1 MVSYHF
7 LNGTTKDNFF
17 TNDSAHGAGILW
29 SNIPNVPA
37 FAQQTIPFPIIIA
50 DSRPV
55 GSNLTT
61 TLSNTATVYEVS
73 SSPLICIMEH
83 IHTNRLLDNA
93 L

>member
-7 LNGTTKDNFF
+7 LNGTTKGNFF

-37 FAQQTIPFPIIIA
+37 FSEQAIPFPIIIA

-61 TLSNTATVYEVS
+61 ILSNTATVYEVS
-73 SSPLICIMEH
+73 IYLCQKLGHDLTIW
-83 IHTNRLLDNA
+83 LDYA